1 MRQLLRLGRFMRPF
15 LGQMVMASLLL
26 AFAGALMSLAVAAMK
41 PMADLV
47 LFPSPETV
55 AGDAPADRSGLMA
68 TLHGWIPITAW
79 GDWLAAHEFVA
90 VPLLLIV
97 IFSVRGLALY
107 VGRYMTAKVGS
118 TIIRNIRADLNR
130 VISSQSISFFKDHSS
145 GELVSRMF
153 GDVQRLQ
160 RLSTDVLADL
170 VRVGTMIPFMLVVVF
185 IHDWRV
191 SLFTLVVF
199 PLVAYPVTR
208 LGRRLRRAATRSQE
222 SMAQATTLFGETAR
236 GMMVVQSFGMER
248 FMGSRFG
255 QALDRMLK
263 ADLQAA
269 RAGALSGPIMEQI
282 GALSGALLFYLAGMG
297 IAMGRVEPGDFV
309 VVVGGLG
316 FLFASVRRLTNINV
330 EVQQGMS
337 AANRVFALMDLTPA
351 IRDRPGAET
360 LEGFGEAVRF
370 ESVVFHYGGEDI
382 LKGISTTIRRGER
395 VALVGPSGAG
405 KTTLANLLPRFY
417 DPADGRITIDGHD
430 LRDLTLTSLRSAIG
444 IVTQETLLFD
454 GTVREN
460 IAFGRVDVPHEKIL
474 EAARAARVDEFIAGN
489 PKGYEAMVGES
500 GCRFSM
506 GQRQRL
512 AIARA
517 LLKDPP
523 ILILDEATSSL
534 DAESEHLVQEAL
546 ETLLEG
552 RTSLI
557 IAHRLATI
565 QSADRI
571 LVMEAGRIVEEGS
584 HADLLAAGGLYAR
597 LHALQFRNGATP
609 ATAH

>member
-1 MRQLLRLGRFMRPF
+1 MRTFMRLGRFMRPF
-15 LGQMVMASLLL
+15 LGQMVTASLLL
-26 AFAGALMSLAVAAMK
+26 AFAGALMSLVVAAMK

-47 LFPSPETV
+47 LFPAPEAA
-55 AGDAPADRSGLMA
+55 AGNGPAESTGLMA
-68 TLHGWIPITAW
+68 TLQSWIPIAAW
-79 GDWLAAHEFVA
+79 RDWLGGHEFVA
-90 VPLLLIV
+90 VPLLLV
-97 IFSVRGLALY
+97 AIFTVRGLALY

-130 VISSQSISFFKDHSS
+130 VISNQSISFFKDHPS
-145 GELVSRMF
+145 GELMSRMF

-282 GALSGALLFYLAGMG
+282 GAMSGALLFYLAGMG

-316 FLFASVRRLTNINV
+316 FLFASARRLTNINV
-330 EVQQGMS
+330 EVQQAM
-337 AANRVFALMDLTPA
+337 AAAQRVFAIMDQTPT
-351 IRDRPGAET
+351 IRDRPQAET
-360 LEGFGEAVRF
+360 LDGFHDDIRF
-370 ESVVFHYGGEDI
+370 ESVVFDYGGENI
-382 LKGISTTIRRGER
+382 LKGLTTTIRRGER

-417 DPADGRITIDGHD
+417 DPASGRITIDGHD
-430 LRDLTLTSLRSAIG
+430 LRDLSLSSLRAAIG

-454 GTVREN
+454 GTVGEN
-460 IAFGRVDVPHEKIL
+460 IAFGRADVPHEQIL
-474 EAARAARVDEFIAGN
+474 AAARAARVDEFIAGH
-489 PKGYEAMVGES
+489 PEGYDARVGES
-500 GCRFSM
+500 GSRFSW
-506 GQRQRL
+506 
-512 AIARA
+512 A
-517 LLKDPP
+517 
-523 ILILDEATSSL
+523 
-534 DAESEHLVQEAL
+534 
-546 ETLLEG
+546 
-552 RTSLI
+552 
-557 IAHRLATI
+557 
-565 QSADRI
+565 SASVWP
-571 LVMEAGRIVEEGS
+571 LPGPS
-584 HADLLAAGGLYAR
+584 
-597 LHALQFRNGATP
+597 
-609 ATAH
+609 